1 MYVLPYFT
9 TRCNI
14 DQTLRHVS
22 QPSPLNRCDET
33 KVLGRITKMS
43 VPFNREVPNS
53 TNIALRTYPLQ
64 LMAVLPL
71 GQAVPHTKKR
81 RAGAA
86 VQVECRTDS
95 VQDV

>member
-9 TRCNI
+9 TCCRV
-14 DQTLRHVS
+14 DQTLPHVS

-33 KVLGRITKMS
+33 KVLDIITKMS
-43 VPFNREVPNS
+43 VPFNREVPDS
-53 TNIALRTYPLQ
+53 KNIALRTYPLQ

-71 GQAVPHTKKR
+71 GRAGPHTKKR

-86 VQVECRTDS
+86 VQVECRMDS